1 LEDDV
6 MRTFGT
12 TRRQVR
18 APLRAGAAL
27 LLLMLLVP
35 PPGEAVADRSPLA
48 VPAKAREAFV
58 RPAAALQ
65 LERLPYRDEILA
77 ASAQTGLDPL
87 LVASVIRVESR
98 FRPHAVSHA
107 GAVGLMQVLPGT
119 GRQYGVHDLADP
131 RENIAAGSRHLAYL
145 IDRYE
150 GDLNLALAAYNAG
163 EATVRR
169 HGGIPPYPET
179 RGYVRKVLAHYRS
192 SAAAPV
198 SLAG

>member
-1 LEDDV
+1 

-18 APLRAGAAL
+18 APLLAGAAL

-35 PPGEAVADRSPLA
+35 PPGEAVAERFPLA

-65 LERLPYRDEILA
+65 LARLPYRDEILA
-77 ASAQTGLDPL
+77 ASAQSGLDPL

-98 FRPHAVSHA
+98 FRPHAVSRA

-163 EATVRR
+163 EGTVRR

-192 SAAAPV
+192 IAAAPG